1 MVEPTIIV
9 YHAHCFDGHTLG
21 GHIDSALNILNI
33 LTKMLVALCHWSSY
47 ISHDALTLLHMVT

>member
-21 GHIDSALNILNI
+21 GKIDNELNILA
-33 LTKMLVALCHWSSY
+33 KMMVALWQWSSY
-47 ISHDALTLLHMVT
+47 TSHDSLTLLHMVT